1 MDRAYEGDKTR
12 ELCQS
17 FGHKPVVPPKKNR
30 INPWEYD
37 HELYKQRNIIER
49 LFRWLKAFRGVCTRY
64 DKLDVIFLSFVQI
77 ACIFTWLKQCQQA
90 LGSKSGGRW
99 GNEETRKQ
107 NYDIATILD
116 ENGYTVTHGGA
127 GYNANNPHEEY
138 LPGPNGKRKGSNYV
152 DITAEKDGVHIR
164 INIVDTYAD
173 GTPTKRELNAAKS
186 IEEKTGGKIILI
198 PKGTGA
204 EIILKYI

>member
-49 LFRWLKAFRGVCTRY
+49 LFRWLKAFRRVCTRY

-77 ACIFTWLKQCQQA
+77 ACVFMWLKQCQQA
-90 LGSKSGGRW
+90 LAVGKDQNQRPECGCIASIDIGTYNTCKNGCLYCYANYNHNTVMRNTQVHNPLSPLLFGEVGPDDVIK
-99 GNEETRKQ
+99 ERKM
-107 NYDIATILD
+107 
-116 ENGYTVTHGGA
+116 V
-127 GYNANNPHEEY
+127 
-138 LPGPNGKRKGSNYV
+138 S
-152 DITAEKDGVHIR
+152 
-164 INIVDTYAD
+164 
-173 GTPTKRELNAAKS
+173 
-186 IEEKTGGKIILI
+186 
-198 PKGTGA
+198 
-204 EIILKYI
+204 LKECQLTLFDSME

>member
-1 MDRAYEGDKTR
+1 MDRAYEGEKTR

-49 LFRWLKAFRGVCTRY
+49 LFRWLKAFRRVCTRY

-90 LGSKSGGRW
+90 LVDELPDW
-99 GNEETRKQ
+99 AEEIDKVNRK
-107 NYDIATILD
+107 ACR
-116 ENGYTVTHGGA
+116 ENGET
-127 GYNANNPHEEY
+127 
-138 LPGPNGKRKGSNYV
+138 S
-152 DITAEKDGVHIR
+152 TA
-164 INIVDTYAD
+164 VDT
-173 GTPTKRELNAAKS
+173 
-186 IEEKTGGKIILI
+186 EK
-198 PKGTGA
+198 
-204 EIILKYI
+204 

>member
-37 HELYKQRNIIER
+37 HELYKRRNIIER
-49 LFRWLKAFRGVCTRY
+49 LFRWLKAFRRVCTRY

-90 LGSKSGGRW
+90 L
-99 GNEETRKQ
+99 EA
-107 NYDIATILD
+107 YFD
-116 ENGYTVTHGGA
+116 ENPPKDVPDA
-127 GYNANNPHEEY
+127 V
-138 LPGPNGKRKGSNYV
+138 RKIKENFGIP
-152 DITAEKDGVHIR
+152 ITATPVRYQLKAKAIR
-164 INIVDTYAD
+164 
-173 GTPTKRELNAAKS
+173 TKSQKAYLQKQ
-186 IEEKTGGKIILI
+186 T
-198 PKGTGA
+198 
-204 EIILKYI
+204 